1 MSAERTKKL
10 DEITRLCTDIEH
22 QVETGNWDIAG
33 QLLSRRHQLLEEAFA
48 EPVETQ
54 ADVEELQIIAEQVMA
69 FDAELM
75 PLADAA
81 RGEAVK
87 DLKKL
92 RRGRNAAAA
101 YKQISS

>member
-1 MSAERTKKL
+1 MSAERTRKL

-22 QVETGNWDIAG
+22 EVEAGNWDIAG
-33 QLLSRRHQLLEEAFA
+33 QLLSRRQQVLEEAFA
-48 EPVETQ
+48 EPVESQ

-69 FDAELM
+69 FDNELM

-81 RGEAVK
+81 RGEAIE

-92 RRGRNAAAA
+92 RRGRNATAA
-101 YKQISS
+101 YKQVSR

>member
-1 MSAERTKKL
+1 MSAERTQKL
-10 DEITRLCTDIEH
+10 DEVTRLCTDIEH
-22 QVETGNWDIAG
+22 HVEAGNWDIAG

-48 EPVETQ
+48 EPVATQ
-54 ADVEELQIIAEQVMA
+54 ADVEELQIIAEQVME
-69 FDAELM
+69 FDSALM

-81 RGEAVK
+81 RGEAAE

-101 YKQISS
+101 YKQTSG